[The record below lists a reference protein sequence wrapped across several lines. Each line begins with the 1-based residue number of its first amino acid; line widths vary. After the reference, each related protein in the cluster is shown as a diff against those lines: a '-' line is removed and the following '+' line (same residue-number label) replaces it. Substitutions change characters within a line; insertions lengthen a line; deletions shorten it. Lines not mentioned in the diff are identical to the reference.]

1 MEMNQV
7 KILIVEDDVISA
19 SIIKKILL
27 TRGYE
32 ITDVI
37 SNSNYVIDAI
47 HRNTPDLILMD
58 IIINGERD
66 GIEIAEIIKRE
77 KDIPII
83 YLTSDSSEVT
93 IQRAKIT
100 EPFGYLIKPINEKVL
115 LTNIELTLFKQN
127 EQNKRNI
134 EALRKANDELEKKV
148 RERTKELSD
157 KNELLLIE
165 NKQRIQAEESLKKS
179 ERLATIGKMSAILAH
194 EIRNP
199 LNSIKINTDILL
211 TTLNNP
217 GESTLRRLQIIKKE
231 VNRLDELLKEVLQFS
246 RMSTLIKTEFN
257 LHDFVDSLM
266 SQLTPEFKSKN
277 IILENEVMNINIYAD
292 KERLK
297 QVFLNLLLNAFD
309 ASPENGEITVSS
321 EVEGDSIKIYFIDT
335 GFGVTNSENI
345 FDPFFTTK
353 PSGTGLGL
361 SISQNI
367 IEQHDGSLSLVKS
380 KPGETVFCIKL
391 PILIK
396 N

>member
-1 MEMNQV
+1 MNQV

-19 SIIKKILL
+19 RIIKKILL

-47 HRNTPDLILMD
+47 HKNTPDLILMD
-58 IIINGERD
+58 IIINGEKD
-66 GIEIAEIIKRE
+66 GIEIAEIIKKE

-83 YLTSDSSEVT
+83 YLTSDSSEGT

-134 EALRKANDELEKKV
+134 DALRKANDELEKKV
-148 RERTKELSD
+148 IERTKELLD

-246 RMSTLIKTEFN
+246 RISTLIKTDFN
-257 LHDFVDSLM
+257 LHDFAESLIN
-266 SQLTPEFKSKN
+266 QLTPEFKSKN
-277 IILENEVMNINIYAD
+277 IILKNEVMDINIYAD

-297 QVFLNLLLNAFD
+297 QVSLNLLINAFD

-321 EVEGDSIKIYFIDT
+321 EVEGDSIKIYFMDT